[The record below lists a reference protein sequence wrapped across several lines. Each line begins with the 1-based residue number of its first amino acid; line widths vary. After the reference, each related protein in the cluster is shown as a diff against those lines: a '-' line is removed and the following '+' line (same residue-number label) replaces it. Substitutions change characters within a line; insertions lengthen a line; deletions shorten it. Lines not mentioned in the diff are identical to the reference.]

1 MIFFLDVQEYSRIL
15 LSMGNLFGSNYGI
28 SVVAESLRQ
37 ISLIRYSISRNLLI
51 LQQILI
57 ETFSLQ
63 SSSIEIVRSRC
74 MPETVLF
81 VQAYYV
87 MVWLSETPVN
97 PSTSATSL

>member
-1 MIFFLDVQEYSRIL
+1 
-15 LSMGNLFGSNYGI
+15 MGNLFGSNYGI

-37 ISLIRYSISRNLLI
+37 ISLIRYSLSRNLLI

-63 SSSIEIVRSRC
+63 PSSVEIVRSRC

-97 PSTSATSL
+97 PSASATAL